1 MSQRLERRYRWLLL
15 AYPPDY
21 RAAHGEEIIGT
32 LLEAASPTQRF
43 PSGREATGLLLGGL
57 RTRARQAA
65 AASPPRVWSDGLHL
79 GVLLIVLANLSQA
92 LELGR
97 GPWTALVAVG
107 AVAVLRGRTRTAM
120 VATALAALAAARPLL
135 PPVELP
141 WWLPGYGDWSAVAR
155 YAVPVAVLAVL
166 AWPKGSRPPPR
177 PRSWWWLLLPVVH
190 VAFPPVAQPWL
201 VGGLGVGFLAAVLV
215 VTVGALDPRPAV
227 ATAVFLLPGLF
238 HAAEYLGEGG
248 ASTSALV
255 YLAVVVLLTVSL
267 AAVALGV
274 RRAQL
279 TRR

>member
-1 MSQRLERRYRWLLL
+1 MSERLERRYRRLLL

-32 LLEAASPTQRF
+32 LLEAASPTQRS

-97 GPWTALVAVG
+97 APWTAVVAVG
-107 AVAVLRGRTRTAM
+107 AVAVLRGWTRTAV

-135 PPVELP
+135 PPVDLP

-166 AWPKGSRPPPR
+166 AWPKGSRPR

-190 VAFPPVAQPWL
+190 VALPPVEQPWL
-201 VGGLGVGFLAAVLV
+201 VAGLGVGLLAAVLV
-215 VTVGALDPRPAV
+215 VAVGALDPRPAV
-227 ATAVFLLPGLF
+227 AAAVFLLPGLF

-248 ASTSALV
+248 MSTSALV
-255 YLAVVVLLTVSL
+255 YLAVVALLAVSL

-279 TRR
+279 TGR

>member
-1 MSQRLERRYRWLLL
+1 MSKRLERRYRWLLL

-32 LLEAASPTQRF
+32 LLEAASPTQRS

-57 RTRARQAA
+57 RTRARQAS
-65 AASPPRVWSDGLHL
+65 AASPPRVWSEGLHL

-92 LELGR
+92 LELAR
-97 GPWTALVAVG
+97 GPWTVLVAVG
-107 AVAVLRGRTRTAM
+107 AVAVLRGWTRTAM

-166 AWPKGSRPPPR
+166 AWPRGSRPR
-177 PRSWWWLLLPVVH
+177 PRSWWWLLLPIVH
-190 VAFPPVAQPWL
+190 LALPPVSQPWL
-201 VGGLGVGFLAAVLV
+201 VAGLGVGLLAAVLV

-255 YLAVVVLLTVSL
+255 YLAVVALLTGSL

-274 RRAQL
+274 RRTQL

>member
-1 MSQRLERRYRWLLL
+1 MSQRLGRRYRWLLL

-21 RAAHGEEIIGT
+21 RASHGEEIIGT

-65 AASPPRVWSDGLHL
+65 AASPPRLWSDGLHL

-92 LELGR
+92 LDLGW

-107 AVAVLRGRTRTAM
+107 AVAVLRGWTRTAM
-120 VATALAALAAARPLL
+120 VTTALAALAAARPLL

-166 AWPKGSRPPPR
+166 AWPKGSRPR
-177 PRSWWWLLLPVVH
+177 PRSWWWLLLPIVH
-190 VAFPPVAQPWL
+190 LALPAVQPWL
-201 VGGLGVGFLAAVLV
+201 VAGLGVGLLAAMLV
-215 VTVGALDPRPAV
+215 ITVSALDPRPAV
-227 ATAVFLLPGLF
+227 AAAVFLLPGLF

-255 YLAVVVLLTVSL
+255 YLAVVALLTVSL

-274 RRAQL
+274 RRTQL

>member
-1 MSQRLERRYRWLLL
+1 MSQRLGRRYRWLLL

-21 RAAHGEEIIGT
+21 RASHGEEIIGT

-65 AASPPRVWSDGLHL
+65 AASPPRLWSDGLHL

-92 LELGR
+92 LDLGR

-107 AVAVLRGRTRTAM
+107 AVAVLRGWTRTAM
-120 VATALAALAAARPLL
+120 VTTALAALAAARPLL

-166 AWPKGSRPPPR
+166 AWPKGSRPR
-177 PRSWWWLLLPVVH
+177 PRSWWWLLLPIVH
-190 VAFPPVAQPWL
+190 LALPAVEQPWL
-201 VGGLGVGFLAAVLV
+201 VAGLGVGLLAAVLV
-215 VTVGALDPRPAV
+215 ITVSALDPRPAV
-227 ATAVFLLPGLF
+227 AAAVFLLPGLF

-255 YLAVVVLLTVSL
+255 YLAVVALLTVSL

-274 RRAQL
+274 RRTQL